1 MSAALIPSLIP
12 FVALIRKDLILFLSD
27 RRALVIS
34 LALPIVIAAF
44 FGSLFG
50 SGAKTSAI
58 EVALVQQDGS
68 EIGNRI
74 AAGLK
79 ADPNLRITALS
90 MAEAEKAVRKGEQ
103 KVAIVLP
110 AGFGEAA
117 GAALFGSGE
126 KPAIPLLYDPSQPA
140 VLGMV
145 KGMLTQQVMS
155 TVTAEM
161 FGGKMGQEMT
171 ARSLRRLDEQA
182 KTDPDSRALRDMLA
196 SVQKYQALPQQSDA
210 QGGQGAKGLSMPFTT
225 QDRQLASGVA
235 EQGYNAYA
243 HAFAGMGVQFILF
256 MGIDMGIGIL
266 LAQRSG
272 VWNRLLAAP
281 VNLTQVL
288 LARAASGAIIAFALL
303 CVVFAVAVF
312 GFGVHIASLPGFLG
326 LALCFGVLTASL
338 GLLIAAFGKTPEAAR
353 RIAMFVVLI
362 MVMLGGAW
370 MPSFLFPAWM
380 QKLTMAVPVR
390 WAIDGLDAV
399 TWRGLDAMAAAPA
412 MGVQLGF
419 ALLFGVIAM
428 WKFKREQR

>member
-1 MSAALIPSLIP
+1 MNAASITP
-12 FVALIRKDLILFLSD
+12 FLALVRKDLILFLSD
-27 RRALVIS
+27 RRALAIS

-50 SGAKTSAI
+50 GSAKTSAI
-58 EVALVQQDGS
+58 EVALVQQDAS
-68 EIGNRI
+68 ELGNKI

-79 ADPNLRITALS
+79 ADPNLHITT
-90 MAEAEKAVRKGEQ
+90 MTMPDAEQAVRKGEQ

-110 AGFGEAA
+110 TGFGDAA
-117 GAALFGSGE
+117 GAALFGNGQ

-155 TVTAEM
+155 TVSAEM
-161 FGGKMGQEMT
+161 FGGKAGQEMT
-171 ARSLRRLDEQA
+171 ERSLRRLDEKA
-182 KTDPDSRALRDMLA
+182 RTDPDSRVLRDMLA
-196 SVQKYQALPQQSDA
+196 SVQKYQALPAKD
-210 QGGQGAKGLSMPFTT
+210 GAAAGSSKGLSMPFTT
-225 QDRQLASGVA
+225 SDRQLSSGVA

-266 LAQRSG
+266 LAQRTG

-281 VNLTQVL
+281 VGLTQL
-288 LARAASGAIIAFALL
+288 LLSRAASGAIIAFGLL
-303 CVVFAVAVF
+303 CVVFAVAVAV
-312 GFGVHIASLPGFLG
+312 FGVHIASLPGFIG
-326 LALCFGVLTASL
+326 MALCFGVLTASL

-353 RIAMFVVLI
+353 KIAMFAVLI

-380 QKLTMAVPVR
+380 QKLTLAVPAR
-390 WAIDGLDAV
+390 WAIDGLDAI
-399 TWRGLDAMAAAPA
+399 TWRGMDAAAVMPA

-419 ALLFGVIAM
+419 ALLFGLLAV
-428 WKFKREQR
+428 WKFKRS

>member
-1 MSAALIPSLIP
+1 MTA
-12 FVALIRKDLILFLSD
+12 FFALIRKDLILFLSD

-50 SGAKTSAI
+50 GTAKTSAI
-58 EVALVQQDGS
+58 DVALVQQDTS

-79 ADPNLRITALS
+79 ADPNLHITPLAL
-90 MAEAEKAVRKGEQ
+90 AEAEKAVRKGDQ

-117 GAALFGSGE
+117 GAALFGGGR
-126 KPAIPLLYDPSQPA
+126 KPSIPLLYDPSQPA
-140 VLGMV
+140 VLAMV

-155 TVTAEM
+155 VVSAEM
-161 FGGKMGQEMT
+161 FGGKMGQAMT
-171 ARSLRRLDEQA
+171 ERSLHQLDEQA
-182 KTDPDSRALRDMLA
+182 RTDPDSKVLRDLLA
-196 SVQKYQALPQQSDA
+196 SVQKYQSLPKKTDA
-210 QGGQGAKGLSMPFTT
+210 QAGEGGAARGLSMPFTT
-225 QDRQLASGVA
+225 ADQQLSSGIA

-266 LAQRSG
+266 LARRSG

-281 VNLTQVL
+281 VSLTQVL

-303 CVVFAVAVF
+303 CVVFAVGVF
-312 GFGVHIASLPGFLG
+312 GFGVHIASLPGFIG
-326 LALCFGVLTASL
+326 MALCFGVLTASL
-338 GLLIAAFGKTPEAAR
+338 GLVIAAFGKTPEAAR
-353 RIAMFVVLI
+353 KIAMFAILV

-370 MPSFLFPAWM
+370 MPSFLFPQWM
-380 QKLTMAVPVR
+380 QTLTMAVPTR
-390 WAIDGLDAV
+390 WAIDGLDAI
-399 TWRGLDAMAAAPA
+399 TWRGMDAVAAAPA

-419 ALLFGVIAM
+419 ALVFGLLAV
-428 WKFKREQR
+428 WKFKRA

>member
-1 MSAALIPSLIP
+1 MTAALIPFL
-12 FVALIRKDLILFLSD
+12 ALIRKDLILFLSD

-50 SGAKTSAI
+50 GSAKTSAI
-58 EVALVQQDGS
+58 DVALVQQDTS
-68 EIGNRI
+68 EIGNKI

-79 ADPNLRITALS
+79 ADPNLHVTPLA
-90 MAEAEKAVRKGEQ
+90 MADAEQAVRKGEQ

-110 AGFGEAA
+110 VGFGEAA
-117 GAALFGSGE
+117 GGALFGNGK
-126 KPAIPLLYDPSQPA
+126 KPEIALLYDPSQPA
-140 VLGMV
+140 VLAMV

-155 TVTAEM
+155 VVSAEM

-171 ARSLRRLDEQA
+171 ERSLHQLDEQA
-182 KTDPDSRALRDMLA
+182 KTDPDSRVLRDMLA
-196 SVQKYQALPQQSDA
+196 SVQKYQSLPAKD
-210 QGGQGAKGLSMPFTT
+210 GAAAGPSKGLSMPFTT
-225 QDRQLASGVA
+225 ADKQLSSGIA

-266 LAQRSG
+266 LARRSG

-281 VNLTQVL
+281 VSLTQVL

-303 CVVFAVAVF
+303 CIVFAVAVF
-312 GFGVHIASLPGFLG
+312 VFGVHIASLPGFIG
-326 LALCFGVLTASL
+326 MALCFGVLTASL
-338 GLLIAAFGKTPEAAR
+338 GLVIAAFGKTPEAAR
-353 RIAMFVVLI
+353 KIAMFAILI

-370 MPSFLFPAWM
+370 LPSFLFPQWM
-380 QKLTMAVPVR
+380 QTLTMAVPTR
-390 WAIDGLDAV
+390 WAIDGLDAI
-399 TWRGLDAMAAAPA
+399 TWRGLGMMAAVPA

-419 ALLFGVIAM
+419 ALLFGLIAV
-428 WKFKREQR
+428 WKFKRS

>member
-1 MSAALIPSLIP
+1 MTAFFAL
-12 FVALIRKDLILFLSD
+12 VRKDLILFLSD

-50 SGAKTSAI
+50 GGTKTSAI
-58 EVALVQQDGS
+58 EVALVQQDTS

-79 ADPNLRITALS
+79 ADPNLHIVPMT
-90 MAEAEKAVRKGEQ
+90 MPEAEQAVRKGAQ

-117 GAALFGSGE
+117 GAALFGNSK
-126 KPAIPLLYDPSQPA
+126 KPEIPLLYDPSQPA

-155 TVTAEM
+155 VVSAEM

-171 ARSLRRLDEQA
+171 ARSLRQLDEKA
-182 KTDPDSRALRDMLA
+182 KADPDSKVLRDMLA
-196 SVQKYQALPQQSDA
+196 SVQQYQALAQQGDA
-210 QGGQGAKGLSMPFTT
+210 GAGPSKGLSMPFTT
-225 QDRQLASGVA
+225 ADRQLASGIA

-243 HAFAGMGVQFILF
+243 HSFAGMGVQFILF

-266 LAQRSG
+266 LARRSG

-281 VNLTQVL
+281 VGLTQLL

-303 CVVFAVAVF
+303 CVVFAVAVLV
-312 GFGVHIASLPGFLG
+312 FGVHIASLPGFIG
-326 LALCFGVLTASL
+326 MALCFGVLTASL
-338 GLLIAAFGKTPEAAR
+338 GLVIAAFGKTPEAAR
-353 RIAMFVVLI
+353 RIAMFAVLV

-370 MPSFLFPAWM
+370 LPSFLFPAWM
-380 QKLTMAVPVR
+380 QQLTMAVPTR
-390 WAIDGLDAV
+390 WAVDGLDAI
-399 TWRGLDAMAAAPA
+399 TWRGMDALAVAPA

-419 ALLFGVIAM
+419 ALVFGLLAV
-428 WKFKREQR
+428 WKFRREQR

>member
-1 MSAALIPSLIP
+1 MTAFL
-12 FVALIRKDLILFLSD
+12 ALIRKDLILFLSD

-58 EVALVQQDGS
+58 EVALVQQDAS
-68 EIGNRI
+68 EIGNKI

-79 ADPNLRITALS
+79 ADPNLHITPLA
-90 MAEAEKAVRKGEQ
+90 MADAENAVRKGEQ

-117 GAALFGSGE
+117 GGALFGNGK
-126 KPAIPLLYDPSQPA
+126 KPEIALLYDPSQPA
-140 VLGMV
+140 VLAMV

-155 TVTAEM
+155 TVSAEM
-161 FGGKMGQEMT
+161 FGGKMGQQMT
-171 ARSLRRLDEQA
+171 ERSLAQLDLAAQ
-182 KTDPDSRALRDMLA
+182 TDPDSRALRDMLA
-196 SVQKYQALPQQSDA
+196 SVQKYQALPQKTSA
-210 QGGQGAKGLSMPFTT
+210 QAGEGGASRGLSMPFTT
-225 QDRQLASGVA
+225 VDKQLSNGVE

-281 VNLTQVL
+281 VSLTQVL

-303 CVVFAVAVF
+303 CIVFTVAVLV
-312 GFGVHIASLPGFLG
+312 FGVHIASLAGFLG
-326 LALCFGVLTASL
+326 MALCFGILTASL

-353 RIAMFVVLI
+353 KIAMFAILI

-370 MPSFLFPAWM
+370 LPSFLFPQWM
-380 QKLTMAVPVR
+380 QTLTMAVPTR
-390 WAIDGLDAV
+390 WAVDGLDAI
-399 TWRGLDAMAAAPA
+399 TWRGLDAAAAAPA
-412 MGVQLGF
+412 MGVQLAF
-419 ALLFGVIAM
+419 ALVFGVIAV
-428 WKFKREQR
+428 WKFKRG

>member
-1 MSAALIPSLIP
+1 MTA
-12 FVALIRKDLILFLSD
+12 FFALIRKDLILFLSD
-27 RRALVIS
+27 RRALVIN

-50 SGAKTSAI
+50 GTAKTSAI
-58 EVALVQQDGS
+58 DVALVQQDTS

-79 ADPNLRITALS
+79 ADPNLHITPLAL
-90 MAEAEKAVRKGEQ
+90 AEAEKAVRKGDQ

-117 GAALFGSGE
+117 GAALFGGGR
-126 KPAIPLLYDPSQPA
+126 KPSIPLLYDPSQPA
-140 VLGMV
+140 VLAMV

-155 TVTAEM
+155 VVSAEM
-161 FGGKMGQEMT
+161 FGGKMGQAMT
-171 ARSLRRLDEQA
+171 ERSLHQLDEQA
-182 KTDPDSRALRDMLA
+182 RTDPDSKVLRDLLA
-196 SVQKYQALPQQSDA
+196 SVQKYQSLPKKTDA
-210 QGGQGAKGLSMPFTT
+210 QAGEGGAARGLSMPFTT
-225 QDRQLASGVA
+225 ADQQLSSGIA

-266 LAQRSG
+266 LARRSG

-281 VNLTQVL
+281 VSLTQVL

-312 GFGVHIASLPGFLG
+312 GFGVHIASLPGFIG
-326 LALCFGVLTASL
+326 MALCFGVLTASL
-338 GLLIAAFGKTPEAAR
+338 GLVIAAFGKTPEAAR
-353 RIAMFVVLI
+353 KIAMFAILV

-370 MPSFLFPAWM
+370 MPSFLFPQWM
-380 QKLTMAVPVR
+380 QTLTMAVPTR
-390 WAIDGLDAV
+390 WAIDGLDAI
-399 TWRGLDAMAAAPA
+399 TWRGMDAVAAAPA

-419 ALLFGVIAM
+419 ALVFGLLAV
-428 WKFKREQR
+428 WKFKRA

>member
-1 MSAALIPSLIP
+1 MTAALIP

-50 SGAKTSAI
+50 GSAKTSAI
-58 EVALVQQDGS
+58 DVALVQQDTS
-68 EIGNRI
+68 EIGNKI

-79 ADPNLRITALS
+79 ADPNLRVTPLA
-90 MAEAEKAVRKGEQ
+90 MADADKAVRKGDQ

-126 KPAIPLLYDPSQPA
+126 KPSISLLYDPSQPA
-140 VLGMV
+140 VLAMV

-155 TVTAEM
+155 VVSAEM
-161 FGGKMGQEMT
+161 FGGKMGQAMT
-171 ARSLRRLDEQA
+171 ERSLHQLDEQA
-182 KTDPDSRALRDMLA
+182 RTDPDSKVLRDMLA
-196 SVQKYQALPQQSDA
+196 SVQKYQTLPARPDA
-210 QGGQGAKGLSMPFTT
+210 RGASGSAAAGPAKGLSMPFTT
-225 QDRQLASGVA
+225 ADRQLSSGVA

-266 LAQRSG
+266 LARRSG

-281 VNLTQVL
+281 VSLTQVL

-303 CVVFAVAVF
+303 CIVFAVAVF
-312 GFGVHIASLPGFLG
+312 GFGVHIASLPGFIG
-326 LALCFGVLTASL
+326 MALCFGVLTASL
-338 GLLIAAFGKTPEAAR
+338 GLVIAAFGKTPEAAR
-353 RIAMFVVLI
+353 KIAMFAVLV

-370 MPSFLFPAWM
+370 LPSFLFPQWM
-380 QKLTMAVPVR
+380 QTLTMAVPTR

-399 TWRGLDAMAAAPA
+399 TWRGMDALAAAPA

-419 ALLFGVIAM
+419 ALVFGLLAV
-428 WKFKREQR
+428 WKFKRA

>member
-1 MSAALIPSLIP
+1 MTA
-12 FVALIRKDLILFLSD
+12 FHALIRKDLILFLSD

-50 SGAKTSAI
+50 GTAKTSAI
-58 EVALVQQDGS
+58 EVALVQQDTSEAGS
-68 EIGNRI
+68 RI

-79 ADPNLRITALS
+79 ADPNLHVTPLALAD
-90 MAEAEKAVRKGEQ
+90 AEAAVRKGEQ

-117 GAALFGSGE
+117 GAALFGNGT
-126 KPAIPLLYDPSQPA
+126 KPSIPLLYDPSQPA
-140 VLGMV
+140 VLAMV

-155 TVTAEM
+155 VVSAEM

-171 ARSLRRLDEQA
+171 ERSLRQLDEQA
-182 KTDPDSRALRDMLA
+182 RTDPDSKVLRDMLA
-196 SVQKYQALPQQSDA
+196 SVRKYQALPARDGA
-210 QGGQGAKGLSMPFTT
+210 AAGPAKGLSMPFTT
-225 QDRQLASGVA
+225 LDKQLSSGVA

-266 LAQRSG
+266 LARRSG

-281 VNLTQVL
+281 VSLTQVL

-303 CVVFAVAVF
+303 CIVFTVAVF
-312 GFGVHIASLPGFLG
+312 VFGVHIASLPGFIG
-326 LALCFGVLTASL
+326 MALCFGVLTASL
-338 GLLIAAFGKTPEAAR
+338 GLVIAAFGKTPEAAR
-353 RIAMFVVLI
+353 KIAMFAILV

-370 MPSFLFPAWM
+370 MPSFLFPQWM
-380 QKLTMAVPVR
+380 QTLTMAVPTR
-390 WAIDGLDAV
+390 WAIDGLDAI
-399 TWRGLDAMAAAPA
+399 TWRGLDALAAAPA

-419 ALLFGVIAM
+419 ALLFGLLAV
-428 WKFKREQR
+428 WKFKRA

>member
-1 MSAALIPSLIP
+1 M
-12 FVALIRKDLILFLSD
+12 VRKDLILFLSD

-50 SGAKTSAI
+50 GGTKTSAI
-58 EVALVQQDGS
+58 EVALVQQDTS

-79 ADPNLRITALS
+79 ADPNLHIVPMT
-90 MAEAEKAVRKGEQ
+90 MPEAEQAVRKGAQ

-117 GAALFGSGE
+117 GAALFGNSK
-126 KPAIPLLYDPSQPA
+126 KPEIPLLYDPSQPA

-155 TVTAEM
+155 VVSAEM

-171 ARSLRRLDEQA
+171 ARSLRQLDEKA
-182 KTDPDSRALRDMLA
+182 KADPDSKVLRDMLA
-196 SVQKYQALPQQSDA
+196 SVQQYQALAQQGEA
-210 QGGQGAKGLSMPFTT
+210 GAGPSKGLSMPFTT
-225 QDRQLASGVA
+225 ADRQLASGIA

-243 HAFAGMGVQFILF
+243 HSFAGMGVQFILF

-266 LAQRSG
+266 LARRSG

-281 VNLTQVL
+281 VGLTQLL

-303 CVVFAVAVF
+303 CVVFAVAVLV
-312 GFGVHIASLPGFLG
+312 FGVHIASLPGFIG
-326 LALCFGVLTASL
+326 MALCFGVLTASL
-338 GLLIAAFGKTPEAAR
+338 GLVIAAFGKTPEAAR
-353 RIAMFVVLI
+353 RIAMFAVLV

-370 MPSFLFPAWM
+370 LPSFLFPAWM
-380 QKLTMAVPVR
+380 QQLTMAVPTR
-390 WAIDGLDAV
+390 WAVDGLDAI
-399 TWRGLDAMAAAPA
+399 TWRGMDALAVAPA

-419 ALLFGVIAM
+419 ALVFGLLAV
-428 WKFKREQR
+428 WKFRREQR

>member
-1 MSAALIPSLIP
+1 
-12 FVALIRKDLILFLSD
+12 
-27 RRALVIS
+27 
-34 LALPIVIAAF
+34 
-44 FGSLFG
+44 
-50 SGAKTSAI
+50 
-58 EVALVQQDGS
+58 
-68 EIGNRI
+68 
-74 AAGLK
+74 
-79 ADPNLRITALS
+79 
-90 MAEAEKAVRKGEQ
+90 
-103 KVAIVLP
+103 
-110 AGFGEAA
+110 
-117 GAALFGSGE
+117 
-126 KPAIPLLYDPSQPA
+126 
-140 VLGMV
+140 
-145 KGMLTQQVMS
+145 
-155 TVTAEM
+155 
-161 FGGKMGQEMT
+161 
-171 ARSLRRLDEQA
+171 
-182 KTDPDSRALRDMLA
+182 
-196 SVQKYQALPQQSDA
+196 
-210 QGGQGAKGLSMPFTT
+210 MPFTT

>member
-1 MSAALIPSLIP
+1 MTA
-12 FVALIRKDLILFLSD
+12 FYALIRKDLILFLSD
-27 RRALVIS
+27 RRALVMT
-34 LALPIVIAAF
+34 LVLPIVIAAF

-50 SGAKTSAI
+50 GNAKTSAI
-58 EVALVQQDGS
+58 EVALVQQDTS

-79 ADPNLRITALS
+79 ADPNLHITS
-90 MAEAEKAVRKGEQ
+90 MAMADAEKAVRKGEQ

-117 GAALFGSGE
+117 GAALFGNTK
-126 KPAIPLLYDPSQPA
+126 KPEIPLLYDPSQPA

-155 TVTAEM
+155 TVSAEM
-161 FGGKMGQEMT
+161 FGGKMGQEIT
-171 ARSLRRLDEQA
+171 ERSLHQLDEQA
-182 KTDPDSRALRDMLA
+182 KSDPDSKVIRDMLA
-196 SVQKYQALPQQSDA
+196 SVQKYQALPA
-210 QGGQGAKGLSMPFTT
+210 KEGAAAGSSKGLSMPFTT
-225 QDRQLASGVA
+225 SDRQLSSGIA

-281 VNLTQVL
+281 VGLTQVL
-288 LARAASGAIIAFALL
+288 LARMASGAIIAFALL
-303 CVVFAVAVF
+303 CVVFTVAVF
-312 GFGVHIASLPGFLG
+312 VFGVHIASLPGFIG
-326 LALCFGVLTASL
+326 MALCFSVLTASL

-353 RIAMFVVLI
+353 RIAMFAILI

-370 MPSFLFPAWM
+370 MPSFMFPSWM
-380 QKLTMAVPVR
+380 QQLTLAVPTR
-390 WAIDGLDAV
+390 WAIDGLDAI
-399 TWRGLDAMAAAPA
+399 TWRGLDAMAVAPA

-419 ALLFGVIAM
+419 AVVFGLLAV
-428 WKFKREQR
+428 WKFKRA

>member
-1 MSAALIPSLIP
+1 MTA
-12 FVALIRKDLILFLSD
+12 FYALIRKDLILFLSD

-34 LALPIVIAAF
+34 LALPILIAAF

-50 SGAKTSAI
+50 GSGKRSAI
-58 EVALVQQDGS
+58 EVALVQQDTG
-68 EIGNRI
+68 EVGAKI

-79 ADPNLRITALS
+79 SDPNLRITPMT
-90 MAEAEKAVRKGEQ
+90 MAAAESAVRKGEQ

-117 GAALFGSGE
+117 GAALFGNRE

-140 VLGMV
+140 VLAMV

-155 TVTAEM
+155 AVSAEM
-161 FGGKMGQEMT
+161 FGGKMGQDLTE
-171 ARSLRRLDEQA
+171 RSLRRLDEQA
-182 KTDPDSRALRDMLA
+182 KTDPDAKALRDMLA
-196 SVQKYQALPQQSDA
+196 SVQRYQALPQKDGSGA
-210 QGGQGAKGLSMPFTT
+210 GAKGLSMPFTT
-225 QDRQLASGVA
+225 TDKQLTSGMA

-281 VNLTQVL
+281 VGLTQVL

-303 CVVFAVAVF
+303 CTVFVVAVF
-312 GFGVHIASLPGFLG
+312 GFGVHIASLPGFIG
-326 LALCFGVLTASL
+326 MALCFGVLTASL

-353 RIAMFVVLI
+353 RIAMFVVLV

-370 MPSFLFPAWM
+370 MPSFLFPEWM
-380 QKLTMAVPVR
+380 QKLTMAVPTR
-390 WAIDGLDAV
+390 WAIDGLDAI
-399 TWRGLDAMAAAPA
+399 TWRGMDAAAVAPA
-412 MGVQLGF
+412 MGVQLAF
-419 ALLFGVIAM
+419 ALVFGVVAV
-428 WKFKREQR
+428 WKFGRGQR

>member
-1 MSAALIPSLIP
+1 MTAFCAL
-12 FVALIRKDLILFLSD
+12 VRKDLILFLSD

-50 SGAKTSAI
+50 GTGKGSAI

-68 EIGNRI
+68 EAGAKI

-79 ADPNLRITALS
+79 SDPSLRITPMTMAA
-90 MAEAEKAVRKGEQ
+90 AEAAVRKGEQ

-117 GAALFGSGE
+117 GAALFGNRE
-126 KPAIPLLYDPSQPA
+126 KPSIPLLYDPSQPA
-140 VLGMV
+140 VLAMV

-155 TVTAEM
+155 TVSAEM
-161 FGGKMGQEMT
+161 FGGKMGQDLTE
-171 ARSLRRLDEQA
+171 RSLRRLDELA
-182 KTDPDSRALRDMLA
+182 RTDPDSKALRDMLA
-196 SVQKYQALPQQSDA
+196 SVRKYQALPQKEGTSA
-210 QGGQGAKGLSMPFTT
+210 AAAKGLSMPFTT
-225 QDRQLASGVA
+225 TDKQLASGMA

-281 VNLTQVL
+281 VGLTQVL

-303 CVVFAVAVF
+303 CIVFAVAVF
-312 GFGVHIASLPGFLG
+312 GFGVHIASLPGFIG
-326 LALCFGVLTASL
+326 MALCFGMLTASL

-353 RIAMFVVLI
+353 KIAMFAVLI

-370 MPSFLFPAWM
+370 MPSFLFPEWM
-380 QKLTMAVPVR
+380 QKLTVAVPTR
-390 WAIDGLDAV
+390 WAIDGLDAI
-399 TWRGLDAMAAAPA
+399 TWRGMDAAAAAPA
-412 MGVQLGF
+412 MGAQLGF
-419 ALLFGVIAM
+419 ALVFGVIAV
-428 WKFKREQR
+428 WKFRRA

>member
-1 MSAALIPSLIP
+1 MTAFL
-12 FVALIRKDLILFLSD
+12 ALIRKDLILFLSD

-50 SGAKTSAI
+50 GSAKGSAI
-58 EVALVQQDGS
+58 EVALVQQDSS
-68 EIGNRI
+68 EAGNKI
-74 AAGLK
+74 AAGLT
-79 ADPNLRITALS
+79 ADPNLRIVPMNLEQARL
-90 MAEAEKAVRKGEQ
+90 AVRKGEQ

-117 GAALFGSGE
+117 GAALFGNSE

-155 TVTAEM
+155 VVSTEM
-161 FGGKMGQEMT
+161 FGGKMGQELT
-171 ARSLRRLDEQA
+171 ERSMRQLDEGA
-182 KTDPDSRALRDMLA
+182 RTDPDARVLRDMLA
-196 SVQKYQALPQQSDA
+196 SVQKFQALPQKTAA
-210 QGGQGAKGLSMPFTT
+210 QGGQATSRGLSMPFTT
-225 QDRQLASGVA
+225 HDEQLASGPA
-235 EQGYNAYA
+235 EQGYNAYS

-266 LAQRSG
+266 LARRSG

-281 VNLTQVL
+281 VGLTQVL

-303 CVVFAVAVF
+303 CVVFAVGVLV
-312 GFGVHIASLPGFLG
+312 FGVHIASLPGFVG
-326 LALCFGVLTASL
+326 MALCFGVLTASL

-353 RIAMFVVLI
+353 RIAMFAVLI

-370 MPSFLFPAWM
+370 MPSFMFPEWM
-380 QKLTMAVPVR
+380 QRLTMAVPTR
-390 WAIDGLDAV
+390 WAVDGLDAI
-399 TWRGLDAMAAAPA
+399 TWRGMDAVAAAPA

-419 ALLFGVIAM
+419 ALVFGLLAV
-428 WKFKREQR
+428 WKFKRA

>member
-1 MSAALIPSLIP
+1 MTAALIP
-12 FVALIRKDLILFLSD
+12 FAALIRKDLILFLSD
-27 RRALVIS
+27 RRALAIS

-50 SGAKTSAI
+50 GTGKTSAI

-68 EIGNRI
+68 EIGNKI

-79 ADPNLRITALS
+79 ADPNLHITPLS
-90 MAEAEKAVRKGEQ
+90 MAEAEKAVRKGGQ
-103 KVAIVLP
+103 AVAIVLP

-117 GAALFGSGE
+117 GAALFGNGQ
-126 KPAIPLLYDPSQPA
+126 KPSIPLLYDPSQPA

-155 TVTAEM
+155 TVSAEM
-161 FGGKMGQEMT
+161 FGGTMGQEMT
-171 ARSLRRLDEQA
+171 ERSLRQLDEKA
-182 KTDPDSRALRDMLA
+182 KSDPDSKALRDMLA
-196 SVQKYQALPQQSDA
+196 SVQKYQALPQKADA
-210 QGGQGAKGLSMPFTT
+210 DGGPGAKGLSMPFTT
-225 QDRQLASGVA
+225 SDRQLASGAA

-266 LAQRSG
+266 LAQRTG

-281 VNLTQVL
+281 VGLTQL
-288 LARAASGAIIAFALL
+288 LLSRAASGAIIAFALL
-303 CVVFAVAVF
+303 CVVFAVAVAV
-312 GFGVHIASLPGFLG
+312 FGVRIASLPGFIG
-326 LALCFGVLTASL
+326 MALCFGVLTASL

-353 RIAMFVVLI
+353 RIAMFAVLI

-370 MPSFLFPAWM
+370 MPSFMFPAWM
-380 QKLTMAVPVR
+380 QKLTVAVPTR
-390 WAIDGLDAV
+390 WAVDGLDAI
-399 TWRGLDAMAAAPA
+399 TWRGMDAMAAMPA

-419 ALLFGVIAM
+419 AAVFGLIAV
-428 WKFKREQR
+428 WKFRREQQ

>member
-1 MSAALIPSLIP
+1 MTAFL
-12 FVALIRKDLILFLSD
+12 ALIRKDLILFLSD

-34 LALPIVIAAF
+34 LALPIMIAAF

-50 SGAKTSAI
+50 GSAKGSAI
-58 EVALVQQDGS
+58 EVALVQQDRS
-68 EIGNRI
+68 DIGAKI

-79 ADPNLRITALS
+79 SDPNLRITS
-90 MAEAEKAVRKGEQ
+90 MPMAAAEAAVRKGER

-117 GAALFGSGE
+117 GAALFGNRD
-126 KPAIPLLYDPSQPA
+126 KPVIPLLYDPSQPA

-155 TVTAEM
+155 AVSAEM

-171 ARSLRRLDEQA
+171 ERSLQQLDEKA
-182 KTDPDSRALRDMLA
+182 KTDPDSKALRDMLA
-196 SVQKYQALPQQSDA
+196 SVQKYQALPQKDGVA
-210 QGGQGAKGLSMPFTT
+210 AGGAKGLSMPFTT
-225 QDRQLASGVA
+225 LDEQLSSGTA

-266 LAQRSG
+266 LARRSG

-281 VNLTQVL
+281 VSLVQVL

-303 CVVFAVAVF
+303 CTVFAVAVF
-312 GFGVHIASLPGFLG
+312 GFGVRIASLPGFVG
-326 LALCFGVLTASL
+326 MALCFGVLTASL

-353 RIAMFVVLI
+353 RIAMFVVLV

-370 MPSFLFPAWM
+370 MPSFLFPEWM
-380 QKLTMAVPVR
+380 QKLTMAVPAR

-399 TWRGLDAMAAAPA
+399 TWRGMDAAAVAPA

-419 ALLFGVIAM
+419 ALVFGVIAV
-428 WKFKREQR
+428 WKFGREQR

>member
-1 MSAALIPSLIP
+1 MTAFFAL
-12 FVALIRKDLILFLSD
+12 VRKDLILFLSD

-50 SGAKTSAI
+50 GGTKTSAI
-58 EVALVQQDGS
+58 EVALVQQDSS

-79 ADPNLRITALS
+79 ADPNLHIVPMT
-90 MAEAEKAVRKGEQ
+90 MPEAEQAVRKGAQ

-117 GAALFGSGE
+117 GAALFGNSK
-126 KPAIPLLYDPSQPA
+126 KPEIPLLYDPSQPA

-155 TVTAEM
+155 VVSAEM

-171 ARSLRRLDEQA
+171 ARSLRQLDEKA
-182 KTDPDSRALRDMLA
+182 KADPDSKVLRDMLA
-196 SVQKYQALPQQSDA
+196 SVQQYQALAQQGDA
-210 QGGQGAKGLSMPFTT
+210 GAGPSKGLSMPFTT
-225 QDRQLASGVA
+225 ADRQLASGIA

-243 HAFAGMGVQFILF
+243 HSFAGMGVQFILF

-266 LAQRSG
+266 LARRSG

-281 VNLTQVL
+281 VGLTQLL

-303 CVVFAVAVF
+303 CVVFAVAVLV
-312 GFGVHIASLPGFLG
+312 FGVHIASLPGFIG
-326 LALCFGVLTASL
+326 MALCFGVLTASL
-338 GLLIAAFGKTPEAAR
+338 GLVIAAFGRTPEAAR
-353 RIAMFVVLI
+353 RIAMFAVLV

-370 MPSFLFPAWM
+370 LPSFLFPAWM
-380 QKLTMAVPVR
+380 QQLTMAVPTR
-390 WAIDGLDAV
+390 WAVDGLDAI
-399 TWRGLDAMAAAPA
+399 TWRGMDALAVAPA

-419 ALLFGVIAM
+419 ALVFGLLAV
-428 WKFKREQR
+428 WKFRREQR